1 MQDTSEM
8 CFLVFNRVVHG
19 IYFALEMCPCKECG
33 VSDE

>member
-19 IYFALEMCPCKECG
+19 IYFALEMCPSKVWCER
-33 VSDE
+33 